1 MRAENFKYSL
11 AVFLVACIAFL
22 GLTCGGCKKEL
33 TFEEAKKIAE
43 IDWDKRY
50 KETKQKFGYHFKR
63 GIAFAEVNDY
73 KNAVDEF
80 KDMLQM
86 NPEDPDLYLLLGSCY
101 SFFGEY
107 DKAIKTCKKA
117 IKLNADLADAHFMVG
132 KNYAALG
139 RYKEA
144 RVWLKRAKA
153 CKSVSSTPYLN
164 SLKGI
169 DEVLDIVNRIIFWK
183 ESIGIWSRSASDAKG
198 HRQLGLAYL
207 HLAKSG
213 IFSKDEHIK
222 EKHAKAVKEFKRE
235 VKINYKSPRARYRI
249 GEYYFEL
256 KQYKEARKWLCN
268 AAQYAPDDSEIALTL
283 GIVCSISLEA
293 LKMAEIYKDNP
304 AERFN
309 LEDGSFERQ
318 YYIGRGHYSVARW
331 LEIGFQSN
339 LCDLRSSHCFDW
351 PLHYQKAEDT
361 YRKSLKIKPDFATGH
376 HALGVCLIMRNDR
389 TKDREAVLEFEK
401 ALEINPN
408 HSCAAASHFY
418 IGETWYRLAFD
429 KFPMNLFNKME
440 KEKALV
446 IISHLEKAI
455 SEKGVKKRHDD
466 VHFYLGRTY
475 LCLGRYKEAFREY
488 KALRGINRKKA
499 KELFKM
505 AGGAFKK

>member
-1 MRAENFKYSL
+1 MRVENFKYSL

-22 GLTCGGCKKEL
+22 GLTRGWCQKEL
-33 TFEEAKKIAE
+33 TFKEVKKIAE

-86 NPEDPDLYLLLGSCY
+86 NPDDPTLYLLLGSCY

-107 DKAIKTCKKA
+107 NKAIKTCKKA
-117 IKLNADLADAHFMVG
+117 IKLNADLADAHFMGG

-144 RVWLKRAKA
+144 RVWLKKAKA
-153 CKSVSSTPYLN
+153 RKSVSSTPYLN
-164 SLKGI
+164 LNSLKGL

-183 ESIGIWSRSASDAKG
+183 ESIGIWPWSASDVKK
-198 HRQLGLAYL
+198 HHQLGLAYL
-207 HLAKSG
+207 RLAKSG
-213 IFSKDEHIK
+213 IFTKDEHIK
-222 EKHAKAVKEFKRE
+222 EQYAEAVKEFKRE
-235 VKINYKSPRARYRI
+235 VKINYKSPRAYYRI

-256 KQYKEARKWLCN
+256 KQYKKAIKWLRK
-268 AAQYAPDDSEIALTL
+268 AAQYTLDDSEIVLTL
-283 GIVCSISLEA
+283 GIVYSILSEK

-309 LEDGSFERQ
+309 LEGMSFERQ
-318 YYIGRGHYSVARW
+318 YYIGRGHYSAARW
-331 LEIGFQSN
+331 LEMGYYWN
-339 LCDLRSSHCFDW
+339 LDDLDSVDW
-351 PLHYQKAEDT
+351 RLHYQKAEDA
-361 YRKSLKIKPDFATGH
+361 YRKSLKIKPDFAMGH
-376 HALGVCLIMRNDR
+376 YALGVCLIMRNDR
-389 TKDREAVLEFEK
+389 TKDEEAVLEFEK
-401 ALEINPN
+401 ALELNPGG
-408 HSCAAASHFY
+408 SYVAVSHFY
-418 IGETWYRLAFD
+418 IGETWYRLAFGKYIFSD
-429 KFPMNLFNKME
+429 KFK
-440 KEKALV
+440 KEKAPV
-446 IISHLEKAI
+446 IISHLKKAMLKKDV
-455 SEKGVKKRHDD
+455 EKRHDD

-475 LCLGRYKEAFREY
+475 LYLGRYKDAFREY
-488 KALRGINRKKA
+488 KVLREINREKA